1 MNMQDYRIYASFI
14 EECLVV
20 ESIRNKNWLLKA
32 YIKGDIN
39 WEKMINILIANPAQ
53 LQFKVNIFP
62 EVNLEIVDL
71 KGNETIAIAKVK
83 KIDFN
88 KLEVL
93 KLLIRR

>member
-1 MNMQDYRIYASFI
+1 MNMQDYRIYANFV
-14 EECLVV
+14 EECLVIENV
-20 ESIRNKNWLLKA
+20 KNKNWLLKV
-32 YIKGDIN
+32 YVKGDIH

-62 EVNLEIVDL
+62 EVTLEIVDL
-71 KGNETIAIAKVK
+71 KSNETIAIAKVK